1 MTPAEVTALVDD
13 ALRAVRARCG
23 PELHEAFDAL
33 MERHGWLRGED
44 PEYYIGVNSQPVLV
58 LPLWLAGRHDPA
70 PDVLADLLTSSW
82 LGYAAVRVQDDHM
95 DEGLGEP
102 VATMFLGQAFFAA
115 HQAGIARIVGPDP
128 AYWDTFERI
137 WADYGAAMLMERRLL
152 DPTATLGAAEYDA
165 ILRRSLPLL
174 LPSAALLH
182 RLGLQH
188 QLDDLQT
195 LVFHA
200 VRAAQLFNDAMDAR
214 DDLAGGRHTWIVRRF
229 GGADGAGPMMK
240 KLVLGGGIEELFA
253 ESSADLDQ
261 ARAAALR
268 LGLDDAADWID
279 RRKGMM
285 KAAIDQALQALF
297 ARLLSGGS
305 PD

>member
-1 MTPAEVTALVDD
+1 MTPAEVTSLVDG

-23 PELHEAFDAL
+23 PELHGAFDAL
-33 MERHGWLRGED
+33 MDRHGWLRGDD
-44 PEYYIGVNSQPVLV
+44 PEYYVGVNSQPVLV
-58 LPLWLAGRHDPA
+58 LPLWLAGRHHPPA
-70 PDVLADLLTSSW
+70 DVLADLLAASW

-128 AYWDTFERI
+128 AYWEAHQQV

-152 DPTATLGAAEYDA
+152 DPSATLGAEEYDA

-182 RLGLQH
+182 RLGLRD
-188 QLDDLQT
+188 QLEDLRT

-200 VRAAQLFNDAMDAR
+200 VRAAQLFNDAMDAC

-229 GGADGAGPMMK
+229 GGAEGAGPMMK
-240 KLVLGGGIEELFA
+240 RLVLGGGIEELFA
-253 ESSADLDQ
+253 ESSADLDH

-268 LGLDDAADWID
+268 MGLDDAADWID
-279 RRKGMM
+279 RRKAMM
-285 KAAIDQALQALF
+285 KGAIDAALAALF
-297 ARLLSGGS
+297 QRLLSGAA
-305 PD
+305 PT